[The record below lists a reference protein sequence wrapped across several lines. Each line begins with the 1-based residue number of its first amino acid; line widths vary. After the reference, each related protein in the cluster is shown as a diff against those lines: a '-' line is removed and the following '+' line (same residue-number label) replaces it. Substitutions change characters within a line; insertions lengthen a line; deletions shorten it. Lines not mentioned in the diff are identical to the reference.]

1 MGRMNLEEFCLRF
14 HAFLDEKPSFPM
26 LIEAGQELF
35 GELLSDP
42 GWFRG
47 ILRKL
52 ILDRDFLKMQEVS
65 VFHNEITLHRS
76 SDRAFSVLA
85 YIWEPQ
91 TPSPIH
97 DHGSWGMIGGLIHQ
111 VQERKYRRLDEG
123 QVEGHA
129 ELEEISSEVI
139 GPGRTTYVF
148 PLDKGIHRMEAAMDQ
163 LAVTVSVYGR
173 PIRQGYVQFFDPSQ
187 KKVVQA
193 YPPKLFKEVLAI
205 RTLGSIP
212 EPWAEDILTAETP
225 AAIPDYLMKEYQL
238 SLSKLRRGK
247 PKE

>member
-1 MGRMNLEEFCLRF
+1 MNLEEFCLRF
-14 HAFLDEKPSFPM
+14 HAFLDEKPSFPI
-26 LIEAGQELF
+26 LLEAGQELL
-35 GELLSDP
+35 GELLNDP
-42 GWFRG
+42 SWFRA

-52 ILDRDFLKMQEVS
+52 LFDREFLKLQEVS
-65 VFHNEITLHRS
+65 VFPNEITLYRS

-85 YIWEPQ
+85 YIWESH
-91 TPSPIH
+91 TRSPIH
-97 DHGSWGMIGGLIHQ
+97 DHGSWGLIGGLIHR
-111 VQERKYRRLDEG
+111 VQERKYRRLDDG

-139 GPGRTTYVF
+139 GPGEIAHVL
-148 PLDKGIHRMEAAMDQ
+148 PLDKGIHRMGAAMDQ

-173 PIRQGYVQFFDPSQ
+173 SIRKGYVQFFDPSQ
-187 KKVVQA
+187 KKVVPA

-205 RTLGSIP
+205 RTLGSIA
-212 EPWAEDILTAETP
+212 EPWAENILTAETP
-225 AAIPDYLMKEYQL
+225 AAVPDYLMREYQL